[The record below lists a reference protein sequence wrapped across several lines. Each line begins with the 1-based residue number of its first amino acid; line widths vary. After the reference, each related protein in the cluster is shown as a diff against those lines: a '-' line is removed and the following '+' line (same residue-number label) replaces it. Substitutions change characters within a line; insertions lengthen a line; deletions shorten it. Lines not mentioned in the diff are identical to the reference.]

1 MSKLAHQAV
10 LNLVSMAFR
19 ELSEAASDSGVD
31 ALNEL
36 FNEGGIGYEA
46 SSAVREVLPEPITQE
61 ITIELAI
68 ALLRS
73 VNHPLASVYEAVEA
87 GQLKTCI
94 HSHRHGVDAFMV
106 RASHDQDVGEALTA
120 HDSDRFE
127 LHLESEFL
135 DVVTAGYSDLQPLDL
150 RDIEVD
156 ATEEE
161 SD

>member
-36 FNEGGIGYEA
+36 FNEGGIGFEA
-46 SSAVREVLPEPITQE
+46 SSAVREGLEEPVTKE
-61 ITIELAI
+61 KTIELAI

-73 VNHPLASVYEAVEA
+73 VDHPLASVHEAVEA

-106 RASHDQDVGEALTA
+106 RAADDQDVGAALTA

-127 LHLESEFL
+127 LHLESEYL
-135 DVVTAGYSDLQPLDL
+135 DVATVGYSDLVPLDL
-150 RDIEVD
+150 RDVEV
-156 ATEEE
+156 AEEE
-161 SD
+161 AD